1 MNFAESEEQTPIH
14 LGANITIANFWLPKV
29 WAEFS
34 RRYPRTPVQVTVDSA
49 VRIEEELLAYR
60 LDFGFL
66 EGNIRSSRLESVE
79 FGSYRVGVY
88 VSPAHPLALRPS
100 CGPEELIRERLLLR
114 EKGSA
119 VRDTMDACFA
129 ILQLQI
135 RPAWESASSQAIVR
149 GVAEGLGV
157 SVLPYMMVEEALEN
171 GLVVRLP
178 LENPIRRRLNII
190 WHKSKYLTENMKV
203 FMEMAREYGKEE

>member
-1 MNFAESEEQTPIH
+1 M
-14 LGANITIANFWLPKV
+14 
-29 WAEFS
+29 
-34 RRYPRTPVQVTVDSA
+34 DSA

-119 VRDTMDACFA
+119 VRDVFDHGLTAWGCQRSLPGPA
-129 ILQLQI
+129 SIP
-135 RPAWESASSQAIVR
+135 RPWCGWRRKAWELRFSRSR
-149 GVAEGLGV
+149 WR
-157 SVLPYMMVEEALEN
+157 N
-171 GLVVRLP
+171 
-178 LENPIRRRLNII
+178 RRCRPVG
-190 WHKSKYLTENMKV
+190 WYRFRWTGSPWKT
-203 FMEMAREYGKEE
+203 G